1 MYIFYA
7 IIAAFFSGLTTIF
20 SKYGLN
26 NTNSNVVTAIRTI
39 IIFIFSFII
48 FLIFKNSFH
57 ELNLNNSLFL
67 ILSGITTAL
76 LWLFYFKALS
86 LSDISKVTPVDKTSV
101 ILTLILSFIFFNEKI
116 TIYKIFSIIFL
127 ILGTCLMVEK
137 THKVKNNNWFIYAL
151 LTAVFTSIS
160 TILAK
165 LGLKDISFYLANL
178 FRTFIVLIITWIYI
192 YLKKEYKDI
201 KDISLKNYIFILLS
215 GVSTTLSWIFYFI
228 ALKEGDASI
237 VFPIEKLSAVFAI
250 IGSVIF
256 LKERLNYKNVIGFIF
271 IIIST
276 IILIIFS

>member
-165 LGLKDISFYLANL
+165 LGLKDINFNLANL

-215 GVSTTLSWIFYFI
+215 GISTTLSWIFYFI

-256 LKERLNYKNVIGFIF
+256 LKERLSYKNIIGFIF

>member
-127 ILGTCLMVEK
+127 ILGSYLMVKK

-165 LGLKDISFYLANL
+165 LGLKDINFYLANL

-215 GVSTTLSWIFYFI
+215 GISTTLSWIFYFI

-256 LKERLNYKNVIGFIF
+256 LKERLSYKNVIGFIF
-271 IIIST
+271 IIVSV
-276 IILIIFS
+276 IILAIFK

>member
-101 ILTLILSFIFFNEKI
+101 ILTLILSFIFFN
-116 TIYKIFSIIFL
+116 
-127 ILGTCLMVEK
+127 
-137 THKVKNNNWFIYAL
+137 
-151 LTAVFTSIS
+151 
-160 TILAK
+160 
-165 LGLKDISFYLANL
+165 
-178 FRTFIVLIITWIYI
+178 
-192 YLKKEYKDI
+192 
-201 KDISLKNYIFILLS
+201 
-215 GVSTTLSWIFYFI
+215 
-228 ALKEGDASI
+228 
-237 VFPIEKLSAVFAI
+237 
-250 IGSVIF
+250 
-256 LKERLNYKNVIGFIF
+256 
-271 IIIST
+271 
-276 IILIIFS
+276 

>member
-1 MYIFYA
+1 
-7 IIAAFFSGLTTIF
+7 
-20 SKYGLN
+20 
-26 NTNSNVVTAIRTI
+26 
-39 IIFIFSFII
+39 
-48 FLIFKNSFH
+48 
-57 ELNLNNSLFL
+57 
-67 ILSGITTAL
+67 
-76 LWLFYFKALS
+76 
-86 LSDISKVTPVDKTSV
+86 
-101 ILTLILSFIFFNEKI
+101 
-116 TIYKIFSIIFL
+116 
-127 ILGTCLMVEK
+127 MVKK

-165 LGLKDISFYLANL
+165 LGLKDINFYLANL

-271 IIIST
+271 IIISV
-276 IILIIFS
+276 IILAIFK